1 MTERQPSSTP
11 QPFSWRTLFRAA
23 AHQQEMLRYVLVSA
37 LDLFMTY
44 ILLRQS
50 EARFIEANPVARYFI
65 YGWGFKGMVYF
76 KFGMVALVCAISQ
89 IVVQTRPRVAQ
100 WLLNWA
106 TLVVAG
112 VVIYSLALFLRHTNM
127 SWLSIYTSHGSK

>member
-1 MTERQPSSTP
+1 MTERGPSSTP
-11 QPFSWRTLFRAA
+11 QPFSWRTLFHAA
-23 AHQQEMLRYVLVSA
+23 AHQQETLRYVLVSA

-50 EARFIEANPVARYFI
+50 ETRFIEANPVARYFI

-89 IVVQTRPRVAQ
+89 IVAQTRPRLAQ

-112 VVIYSLALFLRHTNM
+112 VVIYSLALFLRHIEM
-127 SWLSIYTSHGSK
+127 SWRSI